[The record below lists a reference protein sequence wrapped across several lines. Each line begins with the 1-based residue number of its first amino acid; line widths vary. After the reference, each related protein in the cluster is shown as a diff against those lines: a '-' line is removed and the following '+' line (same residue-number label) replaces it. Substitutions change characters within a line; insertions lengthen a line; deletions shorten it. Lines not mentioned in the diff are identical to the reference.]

1 MVACWLTTGLF
12 WMFFVLTAKLS
23 GLMRQQACDE
33 NSERR
38 DYLLQRVEGILSELR
53 PWGKVTNEKTD
64 GAASEGILK
73 DSCQFGVAVR
83 DATLMKQGFVNE
95 GRAKIKTT
103 NTHSA
108 LIESMHDLPQDAER
122 LVDCGRLGHASRVVP
137 GKLRIYEHSYLDKAE
152 KMKPCCS
159 QSRQD
164 RQG

>member
-83 DATLMKQGFVNE
+83 DATLKKRNSVNE
-95 GRAKIKTT
+95 GRAKTKTT
-103 NTHSA
+103 STHCA
-108 LIESMHDLPQDAER
+108 LVEGMHNLSKDAER
-122 LVDCGRLGHASRVVP
+122 LVDCGRLGHASGVVP
-137 GKLRIYEHSYLDKAE
+137 GKLRIYEHSCLDEEE
-152 KMKPCCS
+152 KMRPCCS
-159 QSRQD
+159 PSRQG